1 MTLSKLTA
9 GPLTIGLELP
19 LDNDW
24 TQDGQRQ
31 RMLDKRPFGVP
42 DLSQHQSLARLADEL
57 GFRALWIR
65 DVPLYDPSF
74 GDAAQVFDPLVYLG
88 FLSGITRNILLGTA
102 AVVLPLRSPWIV
114 RKSAAS
120 VQALSQDR
128 LMLGVASGDRPSE
141 YPLFGADYE
150 NRGQSF
156 RNSVEILTGKQDSRL
171 SPGQAIL
178 PDTRTPP
185 LLSAGLSQ
193 QSPEWIGQHMSGWL
207 AYPGTPEEHVHRV
220 NLWRNVAGDKPYVS
234 FIHLDYLN
242 DPKAPRRRHRFGLQ
256 TGRDGLIRELEEMQ
270 SAGVNH
276 IGLHFR
282 RNQAPVDESLRL
294 VAQDV
299 LGVFHE
305 TN

>member
-1 MTLSKLTA
+1 MTISKLTS
-9 GPLTIGLELP
+9 GPLTVGLELP

-24 TQDGQRQ
+24 TQEGQRQ

-42 DLSQHQSLARLADEL
+42 DLSEHQSLARLADEL

-88 FLSGITRNILLGTA
+88 FLSGVTRNILLGTA

-114 RKSAAS
+114 LKSAAS
-120 VQALSQDR
+120 VQALSHDR
-128 LMLGVASGDRPSE
+128 LMLGVVSGDRPSE

-150 NRGQSF
+150 NRGQAF
-156 RNSVEILTGKQDSRL
+156 RHSVEILTGKQDSRF

-178 PDTRTPP
+178 PDARIPP

-193 QSPEWIGQHMSGWL
+193 QSPKWIGQHMSGWL
-207 AYPGTPEEHVHRV
+207 AYPGTPEEHGHRV

-234 FIHLDYLN
+234 FIHLDYLS

-270 SAGVNH
+270 SVGVNH

>member
-1 MTLSKLTA
+1 MDLSRLTS
-9 GPLTIGLELP
+9 GPLTLGLELP

-24 TQDGQRQ
+24 TQAGQRQ

-42 DLSQHQSLARLADEL
+42 DLSEHQSLARLADEL
-57 GFRALWIR
+57 GFRALWVR

-88 FLSGITRNILLGTA
+88 FLSGTTRNILLGTA

-120 VQALSQDR
+120 VQALSEDR

-141 YPLFGADYE
+141 YPLFGVNYE
-150 NRGQSF
+150 NRGQAF
-156 RNSVEILTGKQDSRL
+156 RESVEILTGKQDSRL
-171 SPGQAIL
+171 SPGLSIL
-178 PDTRTPP
+178 PETRTPP

-220 NLWRNVAGDKPYVS
+220 KLWREVAGEKPYVS
-234 FIHLDYLN
+234 FIHLDYL
-242 DPKAPRRRHRFGLQ
+242 DEPYAPRRRHRFGLQ
-256 TGRDGLIRELEEMQ
+256 TGRDGLLRELEEMQ

-282 RNQAPVDESLRL
+282 RNQAPVDESMRL
-294 VAQDV
+294 IAQDV
-299 LGVFHE
+299 LGVFQHE
-305 TN
+305 N